1 MKTILLCKRPNVR
14 HEFLGQAGL
23 LRPLIYDV
31 ARTAGFVM
39 QRIGTDAHADTPRR
53 SRPGRHRLFVL
64 EKRMHHW
71 KPVNA
76 ISSTDF
82 ANSIQPVRPPGM
94 LARRRCV
101 AIASQALLAGCS
113 VLPRLRAVPPE
124 EVANVKVLGLSDIRY
139 WGDENTPSIIEDA
152 QSSYDRKL
160 SEWRNTGHMGP
171 LPPAAYLAISGG
183 GENGAFGAG
192 FLNGW
197 TEAGTRPSFKLVT
210 GISTGALIAPF
221 AFLGPRY
228 DPALREIYTTISA
241 ENVLSPRNYISA
253 LLDDALA
260 TTGPLR
266 QMIARYLNQSMLDEI
281 VAKHERGGLLLIGT
295 TDLDQGRP
303 VIWNFGKLAASGA
316 PGSLELMRDI
326 LIASASIPGAF
337 PPVMINVEVDGKRY
351 QEMHADGGVST
362 QVFVYPPSLQ
372 LNRQAPES
380 RIVRARQLY
389 LIRNAKLEPDWVEV
403 RRRTLPIVRRALGSL
418 IQTQGIGDLYRIY
431 VAADRDRIDFNL
443 ASIPKVFTD
452 ELKEPFQREYM
463 NDLFKIGYDLA
474 ANGYAWSKY
483 PPGYEELGAGPTL
496 MSGSLP
502 ADRQNERADVKASN
516 ERWE

>member
-1 MKTILLCKRPNVR
+1 M
-14 HEFLGQAGL
+14 
-23 LRPLIYDV
+23 
-31 ARTAGFVM
+31 
-39 QRIGTDAHADTPRR
+39 
-53 SRPGRHRLFVL
+53 
-64 EKRMHHW
+64 
-71 KPVNA
+71 
-76 ISSTDF
+76 
-82 ANSIQPVRPPGM
+82 
-94 LARRRCV
+94 RRRCV

-113 VLPRLRAVPPE
+113 VLPRLRAVPPAD
-124 EVANVKVLGLSDIRY
+124 VANVKVLGLTDIRY
-139 WGDENTPSIIEDA
+139 WGDESTPSIIEDA
-152 QSSYDRKL
+152 KSSYDREL
-160 SEWRNTGHMGP
+160 SEWRNTGHTGP

-197 TEAGTRPSFKLVT
+197 TAARTRPSFKLVT

-228 DPALREIYTTISA
+228 DAALREIYTTISVK
-241 ENVLSPRNYISA
+241 NVLDPRNYISA

-260 TTGPLR
+260 TAAPLR
-266 QMIARYLNQSMLDEI
+266 KMMARYLNQSMLDEI
-281 VAKHERGGLLLIGT
+281 VAEHERGRLLLIGT

-337 PPVMINVEVDGKRY
+337 PPVMIDVEVDGRRY
-351 QEMHADGGVST
+351 QEMHADGGAST

-372 LNRQAPES
+372 LNRQARKS

-389 LIRNAKLEPDWVEV
+389 IIRNAKLDPDWVEV

-443 ASIPKVFTD
+443 ASIPEVFTA
-452 ELKEPFQREYM
+452 ELKEPFERGYM

-474 ANGYAWSKY
+474 AGGYAWSKY

-502 ADRQNERADVKASN
+502 AE
-516 ERWE
+516 

>member
-1 MKTILLCKRPNVR
+1 LT
-14 HEFLGQAGL
+14 
-23 LRPLIYDV
+23 
-31 ARTAGFVM
+31 
-39 QRIGTDAHADTPRR
+39 
-53 SRPGRHRLFVL
+53 
-64 EKRMHHW
+64 
-71 KPVNA
+71 
-76 ISSTDF
+76 
-82 ANSIQPVRPPGM
+82 
-94 LARRRCV
+94 
-101 AIASQALLAGCS
+101 
-113 VLPRLRAVPPE
+113 
-124 EVANVKVLGLSDIRY
+124 DIRY
-139 WGDENTPSIIEDA
+139 WGDESTPSIIEDA
-152 QSSYDRKL
+152 KSSYDREL
-160 SEWRNTGHMGP
+160 SEWRNTGHTGP

-197 TEAGTRPSFKLVT
+197 TAARTRPSFKLVT

-228 DPALREIYTTISA
+228 DAALREIYTTISVK
-241 ENVLSPRNYISA
+241 NVLDPRNYISA

-260 TTGPLR
+260 TAAPLR
-266 QMIARYLNQSMLDEI
+266 KMMARYLNQSMLDEI
-281 VAKHERGGLLLIGT
+281 VAEHERGRLLLIGT

-303 VIWNFGKLAASGA
+303 VIWKVGKLAASGA

-337 PPVMINVEVDGKRY
+337 PPVMIDVEVNGRRY
-351 QEMHADGGVST
+351 QEMHADGGAST

-372 LNRQAPES
+372 LNRQARKS

-389 LIRNAKLEPDWVEV
+389 IIRNAKLDPDWVEV

-443 ASIPKVFTD
+443 ASIPEVFTT
-452 ELKEPFQREYM
+452 ELKEPFERGYM

-474 ANGYAWSKY
+474 AGGYAWSKY

-502 ADRQNERADVKASN
+502 AE
-516 ERWE
+516 